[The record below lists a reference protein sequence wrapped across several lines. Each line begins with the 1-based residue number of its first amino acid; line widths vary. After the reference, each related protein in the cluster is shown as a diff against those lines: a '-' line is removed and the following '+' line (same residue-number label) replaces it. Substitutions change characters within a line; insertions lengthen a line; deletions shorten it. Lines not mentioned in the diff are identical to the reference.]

1 MNIHHDLVRVANHL
15 LVAVQT
21 RPADVKLITTAG
33 PREVPAIVDA
43 LEMIE
48 VDVDGEIDLREACQ
62 VTVFCDQSWIV
73 VGMRVMIGEYGDGP
87 GAEFR
92 IDSVSRRTA
101 GRVEF
106 RAVRHAAAR
115 RERRQL
121 ERRDIR

>member
-1 MNIHHDLVRVANHL
+1 MSIHTDLVRVANSL

-21 RPADVKLITTAG
+21 RPGEVTLLVGDS
-33 PREVPAIVDA
+33 PHDVPAIVDA
-43 LEMIE
+43 LETIE
-48 VDVDGEIDLREACQ
+48 VESGGEIDLREACQ
-62 VTVFCDQSWIV
+62 VTVFCDESWIA
-73 VGMRVMIGEYGDGP
+73 VGGRVLIAEYGTEA

-106 RAVRHAAAR
+106 RAVRHLMAR

-121 ERRDIR
+121 ERRDNR